1 MPPKRIL
8 IANRGEIAVRIQRAC
23 RQLGHQAIQVYS
35 EADVST
41 TAVQMADQSICI
53 GKPPS
58 SKSYLNPIAIL
69 TAAKICAAD
78 AIHPGYGF
86 LSERADFAKLV
97 TDEGLIFVGPSA
109 ESIALMGDKAVA
121 RDMAKRAGVPTVP
134 GSDGIVADALEAERI
149 ALKIGFPV
157 LLKASAGGGGRGM
170 RVVQD
175 SAFMQQA
182 FNEASI
188 EAENAFGDRSLYVE
202 KYLLDPLHVEVQVLS
217 DGDHVVTL
225 GERDCSTQRRRQ
237 KLIEEGPSPAI
248 SEALRQDLL
257 SSSRRLAKAIGH
269 RNAGTI
275 EYVVKGNDFY
285 FMEMNTRIQVEHPV
299 TEVLTGIDLVAEQ
312 IELAFGKTIDKDAF
326 NIPSIGHVIECRIN
340 AENPAENFRPSP
352 GSILDLRFPGGPWV
366 RVDSHCYPGYMVPP
380 FYDSL
385 IAKIV
390 CWGRTRHEAIQR
402 SLCALSETSIGGI
415 ETNIEFLINILSC
428 ERFRSG
434 GMHTQYVE
442 REVSQLTQWRNLE

>member
-58 SKSYLNPIAIL
+58 NKSYLNPIAIL
-69 TAAKICAAD
+69 TAARICAAD
-78 AIHPGYGF
+78 AVHPGYGF

-134 GSDGIVADALEAERI
+134 GSDGIVVDALEAERI

-257 SSSRRLAKAIGH
+257 SSSRRLAKAIGY

-312 IELAFGKTIDKDAF
+312 IEIAFGKTIDKSAV

-385 IAKIV
+385 IAKII

-442 REVSQLTQWRNLE
+442 REVSQLTQWRNPE

>member
-257 SSSRRLAKAIGH
+257 SSSRRLAKAIGY

>member
-41 TAVQMADQSICI
+41 IAVQMADQSICI
-53 GKPPS
+53 GKPS
-58 SKSYLNPIAIL
+58 SNMSYLNPIAIL

-134 GSDGIVADALEAERI
+134 GSDGIVVDAVEAERI

-182 FNEASI
+182 FGEASI

-248 SEALRQDLL
+248 SETLRQDLL
-257 SSSRRLAKAIGH
+257 SSSRRLAKAIGY

-312 IELAFGKTIDKDAF
+312 IEIAFGKTIDKYAV

-366 RVDSHCYPGYMVPP
+366 RVDSHCYPGYIVPP

-390 CWGRTRHEAIQR
+390 CWGKTRHEAIQR

-415 ETNIEFLINILSC
+415 ETNIEFLKNILNC
-428 ERFRSG
+428 KRFRSG

-442 REVSQLTQWRNLE
+442 REVSQLTQ

>member
-1 MPPKRIL
+1 MPARRIL

-23 RQLGHQAIQVYS
+23 RQLGHQVIQVYS
-35 EADVST
+35 EADVT
-41 TAVQMADQSICI
+41 TMAVQMADQSICI
-53 GKPPS
+53 GKPS
-58 SKSYLNPIAIL
+58 SNMSYLNPIAIL
-69 TAAKICAAD
+69 AAAKICGAD

-86 LSERADFAKLV
+86 LSERADFAKRV
-97 TDEGLIFVGPSA
+97 SDEGLIFIGPTA

-121 RDMAKRAGVPTVP
+121 RDVAKRAGIPTVP
-134 GSDGIVADALEAERI
+134 GSDGVVGDAVEAERI

-170 RVVQD
+170 RYVQD

-182 FNEASI
+182 FSEASI
-188 EAENAFGDRSLYVE
+188 EAENAFGDRSLYIE

-237 KLIEEGPSPAI
+237 KVIEEGPSPAV
-248 SEALRQDLL
+248 SETLRQDLL
-257 SSSRRLAKAIGH
+257 LSSRRLAKAIGY

-275 EYVVKGNDFY
+275 EYVVKGNDFF

-312 IELAFGKTIDKDAF
+312 IEIAFGKTIDEYAV

-340 AENPAENFRPSP
+340 AESPAENFRPSP
-352 GSILDLRFPGGPWV
+352 GLILDLRFPGGPWV
-366 RVDSHCYPGYMVPP
+366 RIDSHCYPGYVVPP
-380 FYDSL
+380 FYDSM

-390 CWGRTRHEAIQR
+390 CWGKTRQEAIQR
-402 SLCALSETSIGGI
+402 ALCALSETSIVGI
-415 ETNIEFLINILSC
+415 ETNLEFLINILNC
-428 ERFRSG
+428 ERFRAG

-442 REVSQLTQWRNLE
+442 RNLADLTQ